1 MLRPRG
7 RLRRRA
13 RARGVHRPEPH
24 DARATEGT
32 FTYTA
37 CFLARGGED
46 VTSER
51 ARTPSGSSSREEARR
66 VSFPE
71 SRFHI
76 EHPDPCLSPPR
87 AHLAASRAR
96 GHRSVARRGRSRK
109 RVRHPADALE
119 NAAWPARGGGGQ
131 AHGVPRVA
139 RRARGEVRH
148 AVRGRDGRRRRGDDG
163 PRVRRARRA
172 RRRHENENEK

>member
-1 MLRPRG
+1 MGCACSAPADDFDDALE
-7 RLRRRA
+7 
-13 RARGVHRPEPH
+13 PE
-24 DARATEGT
+24 A
-32 FTYTA
+32 FTGPSRTM
-37 CFLARGGED
+37 LARPKVPSPTPTPRVFLPAASDGED

-66 VSFPE
+66 VSFIE

-76 EHPDPCLSPPR
+76 EHPDPCFSPPR

-119 NAAWPARGGGGQ
+119 NAAGPARGGGGQ

-139 RRARGEVRH
+139 RRAGGEVCH

-172 RRRHENENEK
+172 RR